1 MSDEQKIKQLTEEN
15 KRLKI
20 ENDKL
25 KSQLAAVQKGNKD
38 NNITQEIKELSEQL
52 QNIETKIDDMRN
64 INSGILYLSTLNELR
79 EKEEELL
86 ETRRELTARI
96 TELEKKIEDK
106 TVQNIEQ
113 PQVAEQKEEEQVEQ
127 LTEVIEEPI
136 EQEVKEETLEE
147 TPAQEEK
154 QEIVEETI
162 DEEGIKVIDRATV
175 DDLILANA
183 TRAMKN
189 VPDDLVFDEEEQ
201 EEKSAFDANAQ
212 APEEVQ
218 GPLSP
223 SNEIEEV
230 SQEEVAQAKPQA
242 VVATE
247 EFKKEETTN
256 VEQEEEA
263 SNVVSFV
270 QYKDANIKAVKSF
283 VASAKNLVA
292 NFQSNKEA
300 ELLSMPNNMKESFD
314 NNIIV
319 MPEVIQFEEGK
330 RSRAA

>member
-15 KRLKI
+15 KRLKS

-25 KSQLAAVQKGNKD
+25 KSQLAAVQNGNKD
-38 NNITQEIKELSEQL
+38 NDIAQEIKEFSEQL

-106 TVQNIEQ
+106 TVQNVEQ
-113 PQVAEQKEEEQVEQ
+113 PKVAEQKEEQVEQ
-127 LTEVIEEPI
+127 LTEVIEKPI
-136 EQEVKEETLEE
+136 EQEVEEETLEE

-218 GPLSP
+218 GPLTP

-270 QYKDANIKAVKSF
+270 RYKDANIKAVKSF
-283 VASAKNLVA
+283 VTSVKNLVVS
-292 NFQSNKEA
+292 FQSNKEA
-300 ELLSMPNNMKESFD
+300 ELVSMPNNMKESFD

-330 RSRAA
+330 RTRRA